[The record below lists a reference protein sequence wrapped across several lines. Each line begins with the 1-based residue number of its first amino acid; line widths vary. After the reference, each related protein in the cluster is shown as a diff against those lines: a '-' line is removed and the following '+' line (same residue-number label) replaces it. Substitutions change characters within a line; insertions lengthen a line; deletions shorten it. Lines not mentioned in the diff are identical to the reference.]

1 MEELAAT
8 DYWLVGRE
16 ATLLSACCNIF
27 QKPTTICH
35 QIIRSED
42 VGLYACNLLLASSA
56 LFCLV
61 FQTFEKYDTVLGE
74 DPETQNYVSSI
85 MDFIQNTY
93 RNRPTQ

>member
-8 DYWLVGRE
+8 DYRIVF
-16 ATLLSACCNIF
+16 LLSASCSIF
-27 QKPTTICH
+27 QKQTMVCP

-42 VGLYACNLLLASSA
+42 VGLYACKLLLASAA
-56 LFCLV
+56 LFCLK
-61 FQTFEKYDTVLGE
+61 TLEKYHTVLGE

-93 RNRPTQ
+93 RNRSTQ